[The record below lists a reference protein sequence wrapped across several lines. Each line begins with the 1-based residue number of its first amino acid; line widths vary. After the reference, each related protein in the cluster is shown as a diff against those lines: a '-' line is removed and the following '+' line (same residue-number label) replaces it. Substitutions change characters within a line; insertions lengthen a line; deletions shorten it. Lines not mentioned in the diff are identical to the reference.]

1 MLCKWPFP
9 STINRNRSIPWTLLP
24 GPKTAGI
31 SKGPNL
37 GVRKLKLVTS
47 SGPPELWMEN
57 VQKNDQE
64 LPRFS
69 ASIFPFWSVKHRWVG
84 LFHLRVDPS
93 IPNQLSKIWVSRL
106 SLNLPRSILEKSHG
120 STQRITIPK
129 KDRKEDGQCAFGK
142 LLISLLCNHNTWRN
156 PPNVKGSF
164 CLVLGFFCFLQH
176 FLFRKKITH
185 TSLSLTFRWCFII
198 RAWCSLGFGIPFKK
212 KTPNPPLNAFNSS
225 SFKLYSEVS
234 RISTSPGDPLLPS
247 QPFFTPVLNKN
258 MPI

>member
-142 LLISLLCNHNTWRN
+142 LLSLLCNHNRGILPMSWA
-156 PPNVKGSF
+156 VSVWS
-164 CLVLGFFCFLQH
+164 LVFFCF
-176 FLFRKKITH
+176 FAT
-185 TSLSLTFRWCFII
+185 LSFPEKNNTYLT
-198 RAWCSLGFGIPFKK
+198 
-212 KTPNPPLNAFNSS
+212 
-225 SFKLYSEVS
+225 
-234 RISTSPGDPLLPS
+234 
-247 QPFFTPVLNKN
+247 
-258 MPI
+258 